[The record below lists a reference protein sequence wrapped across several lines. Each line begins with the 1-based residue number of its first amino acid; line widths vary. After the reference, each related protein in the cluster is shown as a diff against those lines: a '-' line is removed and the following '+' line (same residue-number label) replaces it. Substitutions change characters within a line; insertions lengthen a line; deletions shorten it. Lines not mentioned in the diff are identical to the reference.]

1 MSQISPLSTTRFP
14 TIPNSHRLVRDDF
27 FGGFEFPSPEDPK
40 LEFDQAGA
48 LEDPI
53 RSVIWLGWINGI
65 SGIEK

>member
-1 MSQISPLSTTRFP
+1 MSRFP
-14 TIPNSHRLVRDDF
+14 TLPNNRRLVRDDS
-27 FGGFEFPSPEDPK
+27 FGGFDFPSSEDSK
-40 LEFDQAGA
+40 LEFDQARA